1 MGLQS
6 KVFAVEVVAILVAK
20 LGVDVL
26 DPLGELVVEP
36 IVGNLEEVAMAESKV
51 VLVEEP
57 MAIAEVVAEEVTKEP
72 IEVAVVEVAVVAVV
86 EQPQVAL
93 VGELEP
99 DLLDLPANRFHFVLE
114 PILAHFQNFIAPI
127 DCLAKALVVRLDS
140 IHHLFHHL
148 DVG

>member
-1 MGLQS
+1 MLMGLQS
-6 KVFAVEVVAILVAK
+6 TVFAVEVVAILVAK

-36 IVGNLEEVAMAESKV
+36 IVGNLEEVAKAESKV

-57 MAIAEVVAEEVTKEP
+57 MAIAEVVAEEVTKES
-72 IEVAVVEVAVVAVV
+72 IEVAVV
-86 EQPQVAL
+86 EQPQVVL